1 MAARNYVVQNVK
13 NIPLKTLK
21 AIQANQY
28 RSKNNEVDYCPFE
41 TEARIA
47 ELETKKAEKMVEE
60 AKSSGT
66 FDAQL
71 LAILSVDN
79 KQQYI
84 LNLLDKAF
92 QEGYKGPQ
100 INYFIDSYGITH
112 NLAEYEAEANHKL
125 FERGSYTTA
134 VVDGPMFRHD
144 CELICEILN
153 KRSHLAWNWGSELG
167 GLALYANE

>member
-21 AIQANQY
+21 AIRDNQY
-28 RSKNNEVDYCPFE
+28 RSKNNDTDYCPFE

-71 LAILSVDN
+71 LALMSIDN

-92 QEGYKGPQ
+92 QEGYKGSQ

-112 NLAEYEAEANHKL
+112 DLSKYESEATEKL
-125 FERGSYTTA
+125 FERGSYSS
-134 VVDGPMFRHD
+134 VEIDGPRFRDD
-144 CELICEILN
+144 CELICKILN
-153 KRSHLAWNWGSELG
+153 KRNSLCWTWDRVCG
-167 GLALYANE
+167 GFALYAHE

>member
-28 RSKNNEVDYCPFE
+28 RSKNNEVDYDCFE
-41 TEARIA
+41 IEQRIN

-71 LAILSVDN
+71 LAVLSIDN

-92 QEGYKGPQ
+92 QDGYKGPQ
-100 INYFIDSYGITH
+100 INYFIDSYGINHT
-112 NLAEYEAEANHKL
+112 LCLYEAEAAGKL
-125 FERGSYTTA
+125 FERGSYTSA
-134 VVDGPMFRHD
+134 EIDGPLFRED
-144 CELICEILN
+144 CELICKILN
-153 KRSHLAWNWGSELG
+153 KRSHLSWTWDRVCG
-167 GLALYANE
+167 GFALYACE

>member
-1 MAARNYVVQNVK
+1 MARKYVTQLVK

-21 AIQANQY
+21 AIRDNQF
-28 RSKNNEVDYCPFE
+28 RSKNNDTDFCEFAVL
-41 TEARIA
+41 ARIA
-47 ELETKKAEKMVEE
+47 ELETKKAEKIVEE

-71 LAILSVDN
+71 LAVLSIDN
-79 KQQYI
+79 KQQYL

-112 NLAEYEAEANHKL
+112 DLSKYEAEATEKL
-125 FERGSYTTA
+125 FERGSYSS
-134 VVDGPMFRHD
+134 VEIDGPRFRDD
-144 CELICEILN
+144 CELICQILN
-153 KRSHLAWNWGSELG
+153 KRSHLCWSCDRVCG
-167 GLALYANE
+167 GFALYACE